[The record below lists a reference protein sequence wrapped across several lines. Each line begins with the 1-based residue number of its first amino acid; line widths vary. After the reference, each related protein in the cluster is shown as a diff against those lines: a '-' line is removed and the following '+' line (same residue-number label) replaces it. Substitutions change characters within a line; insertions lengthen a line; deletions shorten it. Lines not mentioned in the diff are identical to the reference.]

1 MITQSDGILLIIFF
15 NERLLNMKGKILI
28 VEDETK
34 LSDIM
39 TLYLKKDNYEVT
51 SASDAREAENYLNSE
66 SFDIIILDVMLPD
79 KDGWALLRK
88 IKASG
93 STPVILTTARGEE
106 DDRIFGLELG
116 ADDYMVKP
124 ISMRELVLR
133 VNLRINCK
141 ATKNRIIKFDNLAII
156 EDSREVIESNE
167 SVSLT
172 PKEFD
177 ILSILIENPKR
188 VFSIDQL
195 FEMVWKTDSLEGDS
209 RTIMVYISN
218 IRKKIEPEGRNIKYI
233 INVRGVGYKFNNS
246 LTRS

>member
-1 MITQSDGILLIIFF
+1 
-15 NERLLNMKGKILI
+15 
-28 VEDETK
+28 
-34 LSDIM
+34 
-39 TLYLKKDNYEVT
+39 
-51 SASDAREAENYLNSE
+51 
-66 SFDIIILDVMLPD
+66 MLPD

-106 DDRIFGLELG
+106 DDRILGLELG

-133 VNLRINCK
+133 VNLRVNCK
-141 ATKNRIIKFDNLAII
+141 ATKSRTIKFDNLTVI

-177 ILSILIENPKR
+177 LLLFLSKNAGQ
-188 VFSIDQL
+188 VFNREQL
-195 FEMVWKTDSLEGDS
+195 LSSVWGYDFIGDS
-209 RTIMVYISN
+209 RTIDTHI
-218 IRKKIEPEGRNIKYI
+218 KKLREKLEFCEKHLQT
-233 INVRGVGYKFNNS
+233 VWGVGYK
-246 LTRS
+246 LDLKDVKIE